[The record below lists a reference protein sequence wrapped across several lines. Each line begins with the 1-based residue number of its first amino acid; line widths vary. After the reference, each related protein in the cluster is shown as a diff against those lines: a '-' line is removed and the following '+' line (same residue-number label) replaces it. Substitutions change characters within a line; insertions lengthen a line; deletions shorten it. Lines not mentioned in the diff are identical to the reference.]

1 METIEAKKE
10 KLKDLLLDI
19 LILLTVTLLV
29 ILLLNIITGCS
40 CSDDINREIAQ
51 IIKRR

>member
-1 METIEAKKE
+1 MKTIEDKKE
-10 KLKDLLLDI
+10 KLKDFLLDF
-19 LILLTVTLLV
+19 LMLLAVTLLV

-51 IIKRR
+51 IIKRK